1 MQFKKTEVY
10 NFEGSFRG
18 MRNPMNS
25 WDRSDSCFGIVDIYN
40 SDALTDV
47 CDAWIDDENEE
58 RIERG
63 LEPYS
68 HDMERYNEYYDKLEE
83 YGNWLK
89 ENGILSKNLNYD
101 DLYNVAFLG
110 PHDLYLAKSLVLAG
124 AEHAKFLRQIFI
136 SVDITAPLYWWKEFD
151 TYKVGTVANS
161 TSTMHKLSAEP
172 ITKEMFNFVDNSD
185 DLIVS
190 QGKSICGEWEY
201 VFSDYI
207 DDIVDMCENLR
218 LKFKE
223 TGDAAYWKALVQIL
237 PNAYLQ
243 TRTVTMSYANLRNI
257 YFQRHHH
264 KLTEWHEFCD
274 WIQTLPYSKE
284 LITLGG
290 NDETH

>member
-1 MQFKKTEVY
+1 MRFKNTNTY
-10 NFEGSFRG
+10 NFEGALRG

-25 WDRSDSCFGIVDIYN
+25 WNRSDSYFGIVDVYD
-40 SDALTDV
+40 SDVLTDI
-47 CDAWIDDENEE
+47 CDSW
-58 RIERG
+58 
-63 LEPYS
+63 LEYKGIS
-68 HDMERYNEYYDKLEE
+68 LEDYDKLSE
-83 YGNWLK
+83 YMDWLHD
-89 ENGILSKNLNYD
+89 NGILSFNDNYD
-101 DLYNVAFLG
+101 GLYNVAFIG
-110 PHDLYLAKSLVLAG
+110 PADMELAQKLILAG
-124 AEHAKFLRQIFI
+124 AEHAKFTRQIFV

-161 TSTMHKLSAEP
+161 TSTMHKLSTKP
-172 ITKEMFNFVDNSD
+172 ITKEMFDFINNSD

-223 TGDAAYWKALVQIL
+223 TGDAAYWKALIQIL

-257 YFQRHHH
+257 YFQRQHH

-290 NDETH
+290 NNETH

>member
-1 MQFKKTEVY
+1 MRFKNTNTY
-10 NFEGSFRG
+10 NFEGALRG

-25 WDRSDSCFGIVDIYN
+25 WNRSDSYFGIVDVYD
-40 SDALTDV
+40 SDVLTDI
-47 CDAWIDDENEE
+47 CDSW
-58 RIERG
+58 
-63 LEPYS
+63 LEYKGIS
-68 HDMERYNEYYDKLEE
+68 LEDYDKLSE
-83 YGNWLK
+83 YMDWLHD
-89 ENGILSKNLNYD
+89 NGILSFNDNYD
-101 DLYNVAFLG
+101 GLYNVAFIG
-110 PHDLYLAKSLVLAG
+110 PADMELAQKLILAG
-124 AEHAKFLRQIFI
+124 AEHAKFTRQIFV

-161 TSTMHKLSAEP
+161 TSTMHKLSIKP
-172 ITKEMFNFVDNSD
+172 ITKEMFDFIDNSD
-185 DLIVS
+185 NLIVS

-218 LKFKE
+218 LKFIE
-223 TGDAAYWKALVQIL
+223 TGEAAYWKALIQIL

-257 YFQRHHH
+257 YFQRQHH

-290 NDETH
+290 NNETH